1 MPVESSGARQG
12 HKTMLS
18 REHNEFVTRTG
29 PGTPMGELL
38 RRYWIPALLAAELPE
53 NESPPGR
60 IKLLSERLL
69 AWRDTQGRYALTD
82 EFCAH
87 RGVSLWFGRNEE
99 SGLRC
104 PYHGWKYDYT
114 GQCIEVPSEPAE
126 SGFCRKIKLKSYP
139 LIERGGILWTYMGPP
154 ELQPPEPAFE
164 WASLPAAHC
173 YHGKRWQ
180 ECNYLQAMEGGI
192 DSSHV
197 SFLHSADMHSD
208 PLHRG
213 TKGAHYQRDRKPTFE
228 IVESPG
234 GLHIGARRHAEAGHY
249 YWRITQWIMPWY
261 TMVPPYGDNALNAH
275 AWVPMDDENCFTWT
289 FTYHPTRPLSAMELD
304 TMRKGGGIH
313 VELIPGTLRPAINK
327 DNDYM
332 IDRAAQKAGRT
343 YSGVKGIAM
352 QDASVQESMGPIQ
365 DRSKENLV
373 STDNAIIMAR
383 HRLRRAALALQDG
396 VAPPGL
402 APASHRVRSATF
414 VLPIDVPF
422 AEAKREDLTVRE
434 GVSHTSI

>member
-1 MPVESSGARQG
+1 
-12 HKTMLS
+12 MLM
-18 REHNEFVTRTG
+18 REINDLLTRSG
-29 PGTPMGELL
+29 PGTPTGNLL
-38 RRYWIPALLAAELPE
+38 RRYWIPLLLAEELPE
-53 NESPPGR
+53 PECAPIR
-60 IKLLSERLL
+60 VKVLSERLL

-99 SGLRC
+99 GGLRC

-114 GQCIEVPSEPAE
+114 GQCTEVPSEPE
-126 SGFCRKIKLKSYP
+126 QSGFCNKIKLKSYP
-139 LIERGGILWTYMGPP
+139 LVERGGILWTYMGPA
-154 ELQPPEPAFE
+154 EEQPPFPEFE
-164 WASLPAAHC
+164 WMNLPASHR
-173 YHGKRWQ
+173 YISKRWQ
-180 ECNYLQAMEGGI
+180 ESNYLQAMEGGI

-197 SFLHSADMHSD
+197 SFLHSGELHTD
-208 PLHRG
+208 PLHKD
-213 TKGAHYQRDRKPTFE
+213 TKGAQYQRDRKPKFE
-228 IVESPG
+228 VVESSG
-234 GLHIGARRHAEAGHY
+234 GLYIGARRNAEVGHY

-275 AWVPMDDENCFTWT
+275 AWVPLDDENCFTWT
-289 FTYHPTRPLSAMELD
+289 FTYHPTRPLSDVELE

-313 VELIPGTLRPAINK
+313 VALIPGTFRPVINK
-327 DNDYM
+327 DNDYL

-343 YSGVKGIAM
+343 YSGVSSIAM

-383 HRLRRAALALQDG
+383 HRLRRAALALEKG

-402 APASHRVRSATF
+402 ATECHRVRSATF
-414 VLPIDVPF
+414 VLPTDVPF
-422 AEAKREDLTVRE
+422 ENAKRDDLKVRA
-434 GVSHTSI
+434 GVAHTSI